1 MNDRVV
7 AWLRSG
13 GVQLELMVLAWR
25 RTSPSVLANGVLPL
39 STKFLDQ
46 SGPSHS
52 ISSGLAF
59 AVAVVACIVCRP
71 RGQRFS
77 SRPVPNR
84 ITAKSHVSAGFV
96 YTQRT
101 TSLPREGKSHVV
113 CSNEPRDG
121 VRSRG

>member
-7 AWLRSG
+7 AWLRCG
-13 GVQLELMVLAWR
+13 GVQLELTALAWR

-59 AVAVVACIVCRP
+59 AVAVVACIVCTP

-77 SRPVPNR
+77 SRPFPDR
-84 ITAKSHVSAGFV
+84 ITAKSHVSSGFV
-96 YTQRT
+96 
-101 TSLPREGKSHVV
+101 
-113 CSNEPRDG
+113 
-121 VRSRG
+121 